1 MNRTPLRVLVFS
13 SLFPN
18 ESEPFKGLFVE
29 QRVRKWHAQGH
40 TDTRVVAPVP
50 WWPCR
55 HRMFGKYGVYAA
67 VPHVDNR
74 SGIPILYPR
83 YPTLP
88 KIGMTIAPLLMALAV
103 LPVLRKLIRRGWSF
117 DIIDAH
123 YFYPDGVAAVLV
135 GRWLGKPVI
144 VTARGSDLNL
154 ISRYRLPRQM
164 IRWAARRAA
173 MNVTVATTLR
183 DRLIAI
189 GIDPRQVQVVPNGVD
204 TDVFAPRDRQTARAE
219 LGLPGPLLISVGR
232 LVKGKGHDLVIEA
245 LRDLPGWHVAI
256 IGDGEQSGLR
266 AVAQRFGVADRVRL
280 VGAVEQSRLAAYYC
294 AADALV
300 LASEMEGMPNV
311 LLEALA
317 CGTPVVASAV
327 GDVRQIVTSPVAGRV
342 LTERSATAIAHAVR
356 ELDAQHAAAQDVRSE
371 AERFSWARTTE
382 AQLRLFAAA
391 GVGAQ

>member
-1 MNRTPLRVLVFS
+1 
-13 SLFPN
+13 
-18 ESEPFKGLFVE
+18 
-29 QRVRKWHAQGH
+29 
-40 TDTRVVAPVP
+40 
-50 WWPCR
+50 
-55 HRMFGKYGVYAA
+55 MFGKYGVYAA

-204 TDVFAPRDRQTARAE
+204 TDVFAPRDRETARAE